1 MVIFTREI
9 GGVIITDNDTPI
21 QTDIKLV
28 KGHDR
33 MNKSRK
39 PQNFHKTPSASRKKN
54 ENITYEL
61 LQKQRAEREKLRE
74 LNKTIKEMKDK
85 RREKLKQRRE

>member
-9 GGVIITDNDTPI
+9 EGVIITDNDAPI
-21 QTDIKLV
+21 QTDITLV
-28 KGHDR
+28 RGHER

-39 PQNFHKTPSASRKKN
+39 PQNFEKTPTASRKKN

-74 LNKTIKEMKDK
+74 LNKTIKDMKEK
-85 RREKLKQRRE
+85 RR